1 MKSAG
6 LPWCDA
12 GMPTYGRAAGL
23 HDRSDRIAA
32 LRDPD
37 PVAIAV
43 RNMPS
48 AHRMPRCGGRPTLPD
63 VAQERYDARVRDASP
78 ISAGGGRLT

>member
-12 GMPTYGRAAGL
+12 VMPTYGRAAGL
-23 HDRSDRIAA
+23 HDRSSPIAA

-43 RNMPS
+43 WNTPS